1 VPFNVSC
8 KIYFADW
15 MIEKPSVHVTTN
27 VIGLDFVSDV
37 GNKINF
43 LT

>member
-1 VPFNVSC
+1 MV
-8 KIYFADW
+8 
-15 MIEKPSVHVTTN
+15 EKPSVYVTTN

-43 LT
+43 LL